1 MDLQSLE
8 RDWAGYVHPEL
19 LHQIPAGYCQGTGY
33 NQLIHVLKIA
43 PWHILNVHVYI
54 QVDT

>member
-33 NQLIHVLKIA
+33 NQLIHVLKLA
-43 PWHILNVHVYI
+43 SWHILYVPVYI